1 MLKKNDFHR
10 MGIQSSKMKTKINK
24 HGLRMKKLL
33 STIGIL
39 ATTFATSSFA
49 ASHSEEWQKIEQQ
62 ADGQT
67 VYFHAWGGSQEIN
80 RYLHWARK
88 ELKSRYNVTLNHVKV
103 TDISETT
110 TRLIAE
116 KAAGKNSGGSV
127 DMVWINGENFKSMKD
142 NQLLFGPF
150 VEGLPNWQYVDKTLP
165 VDVDFSEPTDGLEAP
180 WGVGQLVFI
189 HDEETLNNPP
199 RSYAEMLS
207 YAKAFPNRL
216 TYPRPPEFHGTS
228 FIKSLLIELS
238 HNDPVLQK
246 PVTEES
252 FKAVTQPLWAYLDE
266 FHKVAWRGGKQ
277 FPGGTAESIQLLDDG
292 QIDLA
297 VTFNPNAV
305 FSAQSSGNL
314 AESTKAYAMDAG
326 ALSNI
331 HFLAIPW
338 NANAN
343 AGAQV
348 VINFLLSPE
357 AQSRK
362 GDINT
367 WGDPSVLSSQYLM
380 GTAKNTQQFKS
391 IEEPHPSWQAALEKE
406 WLKRYGN

>member
-1 MLKKNDFHR
+1 MN
-10 MGIQSSKMKTKINK
+10 
-24 HGLRMKKLL
+24 KLL

-39 ATTFATSSFA
+39 ATAFATNTFA
-49 ASHSEEWQKIEQQ
+49 EDWQSIEKQ

-80 RYLHWARK
+80 RYIQWAGK

-116 KAAGKNSGGSV
+116 KAAGKNTGGSV

-142 NQLLFGPF
+142 NQLLYGPF
-150 VEGLPNWQYVDKTLP
+150 VDALPNWQYVDKTLP

-189 HDEETLNNPP
+189 HDTENLNNPP
-199 RSYAEMLS
+199 HSFAEMLS
-207 YAKAFPNRL
+207 YANAFPNHL

-228 FIKSLLIELS
+228 FIKALLIELT
-238 HNDPVLQK
+238 NNEPALQK
-246 PVTEES
+246 PVNAETFEQ
-252 FKAVTQPLWAYLDE
+252 VTQPLWQYLDK

-277 FPGGTAESIQLLDDG
+277 FPAGTAETLQLLDDG

-297 VTFNPNAV
+297 ITFNPNAV
-305 FSAQSSGNL
+305 FSAQSSGTL
-314 AESTKAYAMDAG
+314 AETTKAYAMDAG

-348 VINFLLSPE
+348 AINFLLSPE

-362 GDINT
+362 GDINI
-367 WGDPSVLSSQYLM
+367 WGDPSVLSSEYLT

-391 IEEPHPSWQAALEKE
+391 INEPHPSWQNALEQA

>member
-1 MLKKNDFHR
+1 
-10 MGIQSSKMKTKINK
+10 
-24 HGLRMKKLL
+24 MKKLL
-33 STIGIL
+33 STFGIFA
-39 ATTFATSSFA
+39 ATFAASSFATSPVV
-49 ASHSEEWQKIEQQ
+49 ERWQKIEQQ

-80 RYLHWARK
+80 RYIQWAGK

-116 KAAGKNSGGSV
+116 KAAGKNSAGSV

-150 VEGLPNWQYVDKTLP
+150 VNDLPSWQYVDKSLP

-199 RSYAEMLS
+199 RSFSEMLS

-228 FIKSLLIELS
+228 FIKSLLVEVTNNAPEL
-238 HNDPVLQK
+238 QQ
-246 PVTEES
+246 PVTKEV
-252 FKAVTQPLWAYLDE
+252 FAHVTQPLWRYLDE
-266 FHKVAWRGGKQ
+266 FHSVAWRGGKQ
-277 FPGGTAESIQLLDDG
+277 FPAGTAESVQLLDDG

-338 NANAN
+338 NANAS

-348 VINFLLSPE
+348 AINFLLSPE

-362 GDINT
+362 GDINI
-367 WGDPSVLSSQYLM
+367 WGDPSVLNSQYLT

-391 IEEPHPSWQAALEKE
+391 IAEPHPSWQAALEKE

>member
-1 MLKKNDFHR
+1 
-10 MGIQSSKMKTKINK
+10 
-24 HGLRMKKLL
+24 MKKLL

-49 ASHSEEWQKIEQQ
+49 DSSAASEWQKIEQQ

-80 RYLHWARK
+80 RYIQWAGK

-150 VEGLPNWQYVDKTLP
+150 VEGLPSWQYVDKSLP
-165 VDVDFSEPTDGLEAP
+165 IDVDFSEPTEGLEAP

-189 HDEETLNNPP
+189 HDEQTLHNPP
-199 RSYAEMLS
+199 RSFAEMLS

-228 FIKSLLIELS
+228 FIKALLIELTN
-238 HNDPVLQK
+238 NDPALQK
-246 PVTEES
+246 PVTGETFEQI
-252 FKAVTQPLWAYLDE
+252 TQPLWAYLDE

-277 FPGGTAESIQLLDDG
+277 FPGGTAETLQLLDDG

-297 VTFNPNAV
+297 ITFNPNAV

-314 AESTKAYAMDAG
+314 ADSTKAYAMDAG

-338 NANAN
+338 NANAS

-348 VINFLLSPE
+348 AINFLLSPE

-362 GDINT
+362 GNLNI
-367 WGDPSVLSSQYLM
+367 WGDPSVLSSQYLT
-380 GTAKNTQQFKS
+380 GSAKNTQQFKS
-391 IEEPHPSWQAALEKE
+391 IAEPHPSWQSALEKE

>member
-1 MLKKNDFHR
+1 
-10 MGIQSSKMKTKINK
+10 
-24 HGLRMKKLL
+24 MKKLL

-39 ATTFATSSFA
+39 TATFATSSY
-49 ASHSEEWQKIEQQ
+49 ASSNTEEWQKIEQQ

-80 RYLHWARK
+80 RYIQWAGK

-150 VEGLPNWQYVDKTLP
+150 VDGLPSWQYVDKTLP
-165 VDVDFSEPTDGLEAP
+165 VDVDFSEPTNGLEAP

-189 HDEETLNNPP
+189 YDEETLNNPP
-199 RSYAEMLS
+199 SSYAEMLS

-238 HNDPVLQK
+238 NNDPALQK
-246 PVTEES
+246 PVTDEA
-252 FKAVTQPLWAYLDE
+252 FKTVTQPLWAYLDE
-266 FHKVAWRGGKQ
+266 FHTVAWRGGKQ
-277 FPGGTAESIQLLDDG
+277 FPGGTAETVQLLDDG

-338 NANAN
+338 NANASE
-343 AGAQV
+343 GAQV
-348 VINFLLSPE
+348 AINFLLSPE

-362 GDINT
+362 GDINI
-367 WGDPSVLSSQYLM
+367 WGDPSVLSSQYLT

-391 IEEPHPSWQAALEKE
+391 IAEPHPSWQAALEKE

>member
-1 MLKKNDFHR
+1 
-10 MGIQSSKMKTKINK
+10 
-24 HGLRMKKLL
+24 MKKLL

-49 ASHSEEWQKIEQQ
+49 DSSAASEWQKIEQQ

-80 RYLHWARK
+80 RYIQWAGK

-150 VEGLPNWQYVDKTLP
+150 VEGLPNWQYVDKSLP
-165 VDVDFSEPTDGLEAP
+165 IDVDFSEPTEGLEAP

-189 HDEETLNNPP
+189 HDEQTLHNPP
-199 RSYAEMLS
+199 RSFAEMLS

-228 FIKSLLIELS
+228 LIKALLIELTN
-238 HNDPVLQK
+238 NDPALQK
-246 PVTEES
+246 PVTGETFEQI
-252 FKAVTQPLWAYLDE
+252 TQPLWAYLDE

-277 FPGGTAESIQLLDDG
+277 FPGGTAETLQLLDDG

-297 VTFNPNAV
+297 ITFNPNAV

-338 NANAN
+338 NANAS

-348 VINFLLSPE
+348 AINFLLSPE

-362 GDINT
+362 GNLNI
-367 WGDPSVLSSQYLM
+367 WGDPSVLSSQYLT
-380 GTAKNTQQFKS
+380 GSAKNTQQFKS
-391 IEEPHPSWQAALEKE
+391 IAEPHPSWQSALEKE

>member
-1 MLKKNDFHR
+1 MTRL
-10 MGIQSSKMKTKINK
+10 IT
-24 HGLRMKKLL
+24 LL
-33 STIGIL
+33 SSL
-39 ATTFATSSFA
+39 VFSLSAFA
-49 ASHSEEWQKIEQQ
+49 ADTWQEVVEK
-62 ADGQT
+62 AKGQT

-80 RYLHWARK
+80 RYIQWAGN
-88 ELKSRYNVTLNHVKV
+88 ELQSQYGVTLKHVKV
-103 TDISETT
+103 TDIAETT
-110 TRLIAE
+110 SRLIAE

-150 VEGLPNWQYVDKTLP
+150 VEGLPSWQYVDKSLP

-189 HDEETLNNPP
+189 HDEKALNNPP
-199 RSYAEMLS
+199 QSFAELQS
-207 YAKAFPNRL
+207 YAKAYPNRI

-228 FIKSLLIELS
+228 FVKALLIELTN
-238 HNDPVLQK
+238 NDASLQQPVSEQNFAI
-246 PVTEES
+246 VT
-252 FKAVTQPLWAYLDE
+252 APLWSYLDE

-277 FPGGTAESIQLLDDG
+277 FPAGTAETVQLLDDG

-297 VTFNPNAV
+297 ITFNPNAV
-305 FSAQSSGNL
+305 FSAQVSGNL
-314 AESTKAYAMDAG
+314 ADTTKAYAMEAG

-338 NANAN
+338 NANAS

-348 VINFLLSPE
+348 AINFLLSPE

-362 GDINT
+362 GDLNV
-367 WGDPSVLSSQYLM
+367 WGDPSVLNSQFLT
-380 GTAKNTQQFKS
+380 GSAKNTQQFKS
-391 IEEPHPSWQAALEKE
+391 IAEPHPSWQAALEKE

>member
-1 MLKKNDFHR
+1 MN
-10 MGIQSSKMKTKINK
+10 
-24 HGLRMKKLL
+24 KLL

-39 ATTFATSSFA
+39 ATAFATNTFA
-49 ASHSEEWQKIEQQ
+49 EDWQSIEKQ

-80 RYLHWARK
+80 RYIQWAGK

-116 KAAGKNSGGSV
+116 KAAGKNTGGSV

-142 NQLLFGPF
+142 NQLLYGPF
-150 VEGLPNWQYVDKTLP
+150 VDALPNWQYVDKTLP

-189 HDEETLNNPP
+189 HDTENLNNPP
-199 RSYAEMLS
+199 HSFAEMLS
-207 YAKAFPNRL
+207 YANAFPNRL

-228 FIKSLLIELS
+228 FIKALLIELTN
-238 HNDPVLQK
+238 NDPALQK
-246 PVTEES
+246 PVNAETFEQ
-252 FKAVTQPLWAYLDE
+252 VTQPLWQYLDK

-277 FPGGTAESIQLLDDG
+277 FPAGTAETLQLLDDG

-297 VTFNPNAV
+297 ITFNPNAV
-305 FSAQSSGNL
+305 YSAQSSGTL
-314 AESTKAYAMDAG
+314 AETTKAYAMDAG

-348 VINFLLSPE
+348 AINFLLSPE

-362 GDINT
+362 GDINI
-367 WGDPSVLSSQYLM
+367 WGDPSVLSSEYLT

-391 IEEPHPSWQAALEKE
+391 INEPHPSWQNALEQA

>member
-1 MLKKNDFHR
+1 
-10 MGIQSSKMKTKINK
+10 
-24 HGLRMKKLL
+24 MKKLL

-49 ASHSEEWQKIEQQ
+49 DSSATSEWQKIEQQ

-80 RYLHWARK
+80 RYIQWAGK

-142 NQLLFGPF
+142 NRLLFGPF
-150 VEGLPNWQYVDKTLP
+150 VEGLPSWQYVDKSLP
-165 VDVDFSEPTDGLEAP
+165 IDVDFSEPTEGLEAP

-189 HDEETLNNPP
+189 HDEQTLHNPP
-199 RSYAEMLS
+199 RSFAEMLS

-228 FIKSLLIELS
+228 FIKALLIELTN
-238 HNDPVLQK
+238 NDPALQK
-246 PVTEES
+246 PVTGETFEQI
-252 FKAVTQPLWAYLDE
+252 TQPLWVYLDE

-277 FPGGTAESIQLLDDG
+277 FPGGTAETLQLLDDG

-297 VTFNPNAV
+297 ITFNPNAV

-338 NANAN
+338 NANAG

-348 VINFLLSPE
+348 AINFLLSPG

-362 GDINT
+362 GNLNI
-367 WGDPSVLSSQYLM
+367 WGDPSVLSSQYLT
-380 GTAKNTQQFKS
+380 GSAKNTQQFKS
-391 IEEPHPSWQAALEKE
+391 IAEPHPSWQSALEKE

>member
-1 MLKKNDFHR
+1 
-10 MGIQSSKMKTKINK
+10 
-24 HGLRMKKLL
+24 MKKLL

-49 ASHSEEWQKIEQQ
+49 AAHSEEWQKIEQQ

-80 RYLHWARK
+80 RYIQWAGK

-150 VEGLPNWQYVDKTLP
+150 VDGLPSWQYVDKTLP
-165 VDVDFSEPTDGLEAP
+165 VDIDFSEPTDGLEAP

-189 HDEETLNNPP
+189 YDEKTLNNPP
-199 RSYAEMLS
+199 SSYAEMLN

-238 HNDPVLQK
+238 HNDAALQK
-246 PVTEES
+246 PVTGES
-252 FKAVTQPLWAYLDE
+252 FKTVTQPLWAYLDE

-277 FPGGTAESIQLLDDG
+277 FPGGTAETVQLLDDG

-297 VTFNPNAV
+297 ITFNPNAV
-305 FSAQSSGNL
+305 YSAQSSGNL

-331 HFLAIPW
+331 HFLAVPW
-338 NANAN
+338 NANAR

-348 VINFLLSPE
+348 AINFLLSPE

-362 GDINT
+362 GDINI
-367 WGDPSVLSSQYLM
+367 WGDPSVLSSQYLT

-391 IEEPHPSWQAALEKE
+391 IAEPHPSWQAALEKE

>member
-1 MLKKNDFHR
+1 MN
-10 MGIQSSKMKTKINK
+10 
-24 HGLRMKKLL
+24 KLL

-39 ATTFATSSFA
+39 ATAFATNTFA
-49 ASHSEEWQKIEQQ
+49 EDWQSIEKQ

-80 RYLHWARK
+80 RYILWAGK

-116 KAAGKNSGGSV
+116 KAAGKNTGGSV

-142 NQLLFGPF
+142 NQLLYGPF
-150 VEGLPNWQYVDKTLP
+150 VDALPNWQYVDKTLP

-189 HDEETLNNPP
+189 HDTENLNNPP
-199 RSYAEMLS
+199 HSFAEMLS
-207 YAKAFPNRL
+207 YANAFPNRL

-228 FIKSLLIELS
+228 YIKALLIELTN
-238 HNDPVLQK
+238 NDPALQK
-246 PVTEES
+246 PVNAETFEQ
-252 FKAVTQPLWAYLDE
+252 VTQPLWQYLDK

-277 FPGGTAESIQLLDDG
+277 FPAGTAETLQLLDDG

-297 VTFNPNAV
+297 ITFNPNAV
-305 FSAQSSGNL
+305 FSAQSSGTL
-314 AESTKAYAMDAG
+314 AETTKAYAMDAG

-348 VINFLLSPE
+348 AINFLLSPE

-362 GDINT
+362 GDINI
-367 WGDPSVLSSQYLM
+367 WGDPSVLSSEYLT

-391 IEEPHPSWQAALEKE
+391 INEPHPSWQNALEQA